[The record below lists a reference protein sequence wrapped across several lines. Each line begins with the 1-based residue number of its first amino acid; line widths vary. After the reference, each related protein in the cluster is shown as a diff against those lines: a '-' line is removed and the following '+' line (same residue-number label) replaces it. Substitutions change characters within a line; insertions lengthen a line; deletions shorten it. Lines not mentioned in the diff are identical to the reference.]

1 MSLRIIIWYPNNN
14 LQEVT
19 KMPGTGMSLARF
31 ISLGVW
37 LVLFFWVSAVAVG
50 GLYRIAP
57 NAITAALVKAIPTG
71 R

>member
-1 MSLRIIIWYPNNN
+1 
-14 LQEVT
+14 
-19 KMPGTGMSLARF
+19 MPGTGMSLARF